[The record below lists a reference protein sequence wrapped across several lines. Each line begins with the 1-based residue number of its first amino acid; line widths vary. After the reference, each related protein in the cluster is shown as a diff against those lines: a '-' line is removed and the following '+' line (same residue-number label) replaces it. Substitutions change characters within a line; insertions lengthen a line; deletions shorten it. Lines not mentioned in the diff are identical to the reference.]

1 MLPPLP
7 KTTPG
12 YNALKYDYCWQTR
25 PKVFR
30 NAFNGKLGQWTRSS
44 DNGNS
49 EALRTASPTV
59 KVNKEQLPDWSLSLN
74 NSISPLSNPQNRDHK
89 RNDQERFSSF
99 NRGVE

>member
-1 MLPPLP
+1 MWCYIRHGGGCLRSFITKHVPLTGVSVNA
-7 KTTPG
+7 TTPTKDYPG

-25 PKVFR
+25 PTVFR

-59 KVNKEQLPDWSLSLN
+59 KVNKEQLPD
-74 NSISPLSNPQNRDHK
+74 
-89 RNDQERFSSF
+89 
-99 NRGVE
+99 